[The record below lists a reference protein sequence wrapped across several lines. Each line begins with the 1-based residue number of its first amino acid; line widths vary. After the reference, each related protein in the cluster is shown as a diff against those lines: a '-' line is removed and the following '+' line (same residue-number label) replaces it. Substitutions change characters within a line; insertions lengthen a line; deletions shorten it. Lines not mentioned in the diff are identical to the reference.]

1 MAQTTSPDDRFAFWR
16 REYSR
21 LRRQQQLAAALAD
34 ENEGLL
40 RMKLC
45 LYDDR
50 STPFGS
56 VVGEAVFIT
65 DRRDAMALVALVTF
79 VSAAMP
85 LMGCAAYSCYD
96 IKFKRIRTDLR
107 KYRLRQQRDAVRHAS
122 AGHSGGDGAIS
133 SYWDVG

>member
-1 MAQTTSPDDRFAFWR
+1 MVQTASPDDRFAFWR

-21 LRRQQQLAAALAD
+21 LRRQQHLALAD

-50 STPFGS
+50 STASGS
-56 VVGEAVFIT
+56 VVGEAVFVT
-65 DRRDAMALVALVTF
+65 DRRDAMALVALVAF

-85 LMGCAAYSCYD
+85 LMVCAAYSCYD
-96 IKFKRIRTDLR
+96 IKFKRIRIDLR
-107 KYRLRQQRDAVRHAS
+107 KYRLRQQRDAVRLPS

-133 SYWDVG
+133 GYWDVG